1 MPYSGEAPPGS
12 SALRGALVFS
22 LRDRLSG
29 TGSARSLVAS
39 IQKTQSRTHEP
50 QIMNA
55 PTPASPSTPNAGNHE
70 DILGAALG
78 FLGRGQRGALATVV
92 TTWGSSPRP
101 VGSLL
106 AVAEGGAFTGS
117 VSGGCVEGAVVSE
130 ADAVIKSA
138 APKLLT
144 FGISNEQ
151 AWDVGLA
158 CGGKVEIFVAPL
170 AGSEGALDRIAEA
183 QRAQRGA
190 VLATDLA
197 SGRATAL
204 IEGDGAGGALA
215 DAAQAALTDDVSRT
229 VEVGGKTVF
238 LNVFGPP
245 RRLALVGAVH
255 IAQALAPMAALAGYA
270 VTIVD
275 PRSAFATE
283 ARFPGV
289 AIVHD
294 WPDEALAAFK
304 PDRRTAVITLTHD
317 PKLDDPA
324 LAAAL
329 RSDAFY
335 IGALGSRKTH
345 AARLARLKEQGF
357 GDADIARIHGP
368 VGIAI
373 GAVSPAE
380 IAVSILAEVTRDR
393 RGSSARESP

>member
-1 MPYSGEAPPGS
+1 
-12 SALRGALVFS
+12 
-22 LRDRLSG
+22 
-29 TGSARSLVAS
+29 
-39 IQKTQSRTHEP
+39 
-50 QIMNA
+50 MNA
-55 PTPASPSTPNAGNHE
+55 PSPRFDDH
-70 DILGAALG
+70 DDVLGAARGILAS
-78 FLGRGQRGALATVV
+78 GRRGALATVV

-130 ADAVIKSA
+130 ADAVIKGA
-138 APKLLT
+138 AAKLLK

-158 CGGKVEIFVAPL
+158 CGGKVEILVAPL
-170 AGSEGALDRIAEA
+170 AGTESQLTRIADA

-190 VLATDLA
+190 VLATDLV
-197 SGRATAL
+197 SGQSTAL
-204 IEGDGAGGALA
+204 IEGEKTDGALVDAATTALA
-215 DAAQAALTDDVSRT
+215 EDASRT
-229 VEVGGKTVF
+229 VEIGGRKVF
-238 LNVFGPP
+238 LNVFAPP
-245 RRLALVGAVH
+245 RRMALVGAVH

-270 VTIVD
+270 VTVVD

-289 AIVHD
+289 TIARD

-304 PDRRTAVITLTHD
+304 PDRRTAIVTLTHD

-368 VGIAI
+368 VGLAI

-380 IAVSILAEVTRDR
+380 IAVAILAEITRDR
-393 RGSSARESP
+393 HASAAAAS